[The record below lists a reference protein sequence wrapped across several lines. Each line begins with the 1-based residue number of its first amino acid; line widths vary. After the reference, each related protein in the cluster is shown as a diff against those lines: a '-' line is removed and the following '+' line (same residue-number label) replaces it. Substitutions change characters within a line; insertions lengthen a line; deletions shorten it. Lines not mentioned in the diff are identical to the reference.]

1 MEMQVPVIGK
11 VHLPSL
17 GMGAG
22 IVILLVL
29 LF

>member
-17 GMGAG
+17 GMGDG